1 MAAWKGWCDMTISEE
16 VYRDKIYGCWLGKS
30 IGGTIGGPWE
40 GNTEFL
46 NLPFEY
52 PREAIEN
59 DDLDLQL
66 VWLKVLRESGLRITA
81 DDLAAAWL
89 DHIIY
94 PFDEYGV
101 ALANLKMGLKPPVT
115 GYYNNWFK
123 DSMGSPIR
131 AELWGCLFPGKPATA
146 AWYALQDAQVD
157 HWGEGV
163 YGEIFFA
170 ALESLAFENNDLN
183 ALINQALSFIPEDCR
198 VYQAV
203 SMAVRSFADGES
215 LLNSRN
221 EVLASFRND
230 NFTDAPQ
237 NLAFTILGLLHGEG
251 DLLSSVIYASN
262 CGYDVDCTAATAGAI
277 VGILA
282 GGKAVLTA
290 TDGEIDE
297 RVVVGWGIQNCEAPE
312 TLAELTDQTLALG
325 LLGDQEADLPEL
337 DVPFTLTDIPPFETP
352 MRIPCHYDLVPDDIG
367 DSQPL
372 LTESAQEVIFEGAF
386 FDVED
391 LLTTD
396 DDMLVLETCLNLPA
410 RRQLRLIPH
419 CTGPVTLWVDNQK
432 VVEWTSSAPFVPAAH
447 RGPKGH
453 NRMNG
458 DIVDLDEGIHE
469 LTIRM
474 KHPSGGRRLE
484 FAWLAVDA
492 DNHWITD
499 LVYELKP

>member
-1 MAAWKGWCDMTISEE
+1 MTISEE
-16 VYRDKIYGCWLGKS
+16 IYRDKVHGCWLGKS
-30 IGGTIGGPWE
+30 IGGTIGGPLE
-40 GNTEFL
+40 GKTDFFD
-46 NLPFEY
+46 LPFTY
-52 PREAIEN
+52 PRETIAN

-89 DHIIY
+89 DHIVY

-131 AELWGCLFPGKPATA
+131 SELWACLFPGRPATA

-170 ALESLAFENNDLN
+170 ALESLAFDHEDVA
-183 ALINQALSFIPEDCR
+183 ALVSQALAFIPEDCR

-203 SMAVRSFADGES
+203 SMVTRSFADGES

-237 NLAFTILGLLHGEG
+237 NMAFTILGLLHGGG
-251 DLLSSVIYASN
+251 DLLKSVIFAAK
-262 CGYDVDCTAATAGAI
+262 CGYDVDCTAATAGA
-277 VGILA
+277 VAGILA
-282 GGKAVLTA
+282 GGKAVLA
-290 TDGEIDE
+290 AADADIDD
-297 RVVVGWGIQNCEAPE
+297 RVVAGWGIQNCDVPE
-312 TLAELTDQTLALG
+312 TLSELTDQTVSLGSLA
-325 LLGDQEADLPEL
+325 DQEADLPEL
-337 DVPFTLTDIPPFETP
+337 EAPFILPEIPPFEAP

-372 LTESAQEVIFEGAF
+372 LTESAQEVTFEGAF

-391 LLTTD
+391 LLTSD
-396 DDMLVLETCLNLPA
+396 DDMLVLETCLNLPFA
-410 RRQLRLIPH
+410 RTLRFIPH
-419 CTGPVTLWVDNQK
+419 CTGPVALWVDNRK
-432 VVEWTSSAPFVPAAH
+432 VVEWTTSAPFVPAAH
-447 RGPKGH
+447 RGPQGH
-453 NRMNG
+453 DRMNW
-458 DIVDLDEGIHE
+458 DMLNLDEGVHE
-469 LTIRM
+469 VTIRV
-474 KHPSGGRRLE
+474 KHPSDGRRLE
-484 FAWLAVDA
+484 LAWLAVDE
-492 DNHWITD
+492 DNHWIPD